1 MSSWRTPFTTSNGC
15 SATVVGSS
23 WFRSGT
29 TFTAA
34 VSTTLQVSVTVN
46 RSPMLTAFRSVFH
59 QHAMGSTSTSPGACG
74 FGAGR
79 AAGAAF
85 GLTGAAA
92 GAGEAGGAGGLWGAC
107 AACPATPTALLTRPP
122 SRR

>member
-29 TFTAA
+29 TLTAV
-34 VSTTLQVSVTVN
+34 VSMMLQVSVTVN
-46 RSPMLTAFRSVFH
+46 RSPTLTAFRSVFH
-59 QHAMGSTSTSPGACG
+59 QHAIGSTSTSPGACG

-85 GLTGAAA
+85 GLTGAAP
-92 GAGEAGGAGGLWGAC
+92 GADAAGGLCGAC

-122 SRR
+122 ITA